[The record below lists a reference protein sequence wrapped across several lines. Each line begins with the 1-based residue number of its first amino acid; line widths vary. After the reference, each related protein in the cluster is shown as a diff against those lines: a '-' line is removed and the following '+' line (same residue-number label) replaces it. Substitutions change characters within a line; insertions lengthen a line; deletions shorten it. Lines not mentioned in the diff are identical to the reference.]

1 MLLAYITHNIDFSA
15 IKTLLRLAIS
25 QGDKYRDT
33 YIKIIVSDAKKLKED
48 SNNIRT
54 INRDMF
60 DYSVYLQKNG
70 ENILD
75 QIDSEHLDTASLKKI
90 LTVFEQ

>member
-1 MLLAYITHNIDFSA
+1 
-15 IKTLLRLAIS
+15 
-25 QGDKYRDT
+25 
-33 YIKIIVSDAKKLKED
+33 
-48 SNNIRT
+48 
-54 INRDMF
+54 MF